1 MSIALL
7 SLFSI
12 CLGYLEGIGRLSSNQ
27 RMNCFR
33 RNIALSSLKFH
44 RKMTFYLSL
53 SLFLYNQSDHLFLTA
68 DKQTRIYN
76 QTKPNR
82 HRHPLDPN
90 SPTSTS
96 FPTQHPPELRLRSA
110 ESPSSSRQLRSLH
123 RAVRSTS
130 GPVAARGEPLPPAG
144 SSPGSSH
151 DSEDEAEQ
159 VEGRDR
165 CGPGEN
171 HGHPHCWHRGTS
183 LACDARV
190 SPQAEDVWRKP
201 VYVTQWARF

>member
-76 QTKPNR
+76 QTKPNL

-123 RAVRSTS
+123 RAVRSS
-130 GPVAARGEPLPPAG
+130 GSQRQTTCFSRKQPRLKPWLGRWSWTGWGQRSLRSRGESRPP
-144 SSPGSSH
+144 
-151 DSEDEAEQ
+151 
-159 VEGRDR
+159 
-165 CGPGEN
+165 
-171 HGHPHCWHRGTS
+171 TL
-183 LACDARV
+183 LAQRN
-190 SPQAEDVWRKP
+190 
-201 VYVTQWARF
+201 